1 MRKIIRYI
9 ALLMPLAGFSQSTGA
24 GNEKLLLPEILPP
37 SPTVAALMK
46 FEEVP
51 VEAYT
56 GIPSISFPFY
66 SIPLDQAA
74 TMDVSLAYHPSGVR
88 LEENAGWAGMGWSL
102 NAGGAISRTV
112 YGLPD
117 EKVTYGIYDNN
128 AINVPSPSDEIKWE
142 TAVNGKYDTQSDLYQ
157 FNFMGHS
164 GRFFIKYSGYL
175 QVVYLDG
182 DNTYTVIPTFGSNSV
197 IDSFQI
203 KDNKGYTYT
212 FGVYETSSSYPLVN
226 NISFEG
232 TATQPILPLVTQR
245 SAWHLTSVTSPYG
258 KVLCTLL
265 YDDSGEAVSSPTMHT
280 KHIEHTFEH
289 LMWWDECIGAPP
301 ENSST
306 VNIMQ
311 VVTKKLKSITVPGKG
326 SVLLGKATG
335 RLDIGSYGSNGAVR
349 LKEVTIKGAG
359 DELIKKFVLNHTYEG
374 AGNRLVLNSIDEYAN
389 DNATFLATQFSYHN
403 IGQLPDKDSFSK
415 DHWGY
420 YNAASNTSLYVGIPE
435 RNDFGG
441 ADRGANANAVLTGIL
456 KAIAYPNGGV
466 KEFIFE
472 SNQYSFIGNL
482 PAQQEPNSSN
492 TVGSTSTYTLPS
504 NVLTTYSKLVN
515 IPYGQVTTGTLG
527 IHSTNTS
534 AAANFNSF
542 FVRLQPVV
550 LDEDYNPRM
559 LEAHR
564 PNSQDVH
571 IDPNETRRAITFSF
585 PSCQGTGTSS
595 ECIQNH
601 SMKGL
606 YTLTLVQS
614 ETETIPTSTVTYSF
628 TMNYLSVSSTGDG
641 NSLGGG
647 VRIKSIR
654 FKDNDA
660 VKKQTDYN
668 YNFFD
673 QPAKSSGSITFLP
686 KYYELLT
693 KGFYH
698 PATDHQ
704 NELAREKVFYVIQDF
719 GLNNIQKTQGGDVG
733 YKNVTV
739 TETGNGRKEL
749 TYTTP
754 MDYPESTGLG
764 YYPFL
769 QSKNFDY
776 KRGLLQKEAIYNE
789 DGKLLKQKKNT
800 YEFAETD
807 IKTGSKIFY
816 SGGLGCP
823 WNPRFSSYAAY
834 ASSLSYN
841 CSGSPGSISSINV
854 HTEYQTN
861 GWAKLASTV
870 ESEYFGAD
878 YLSVTTTKTSYV
890 YNSSNKQI
898 RSVSFQDN
906 LIEEDGSGGPI
917 LTDPFGSWNTYTTRY
932 YYPGDVT
939 SAAALPGGDLTAAEY
954 SAVSMLKANSLHRT
968 AEPIQV
974 DKTRNSM
981 PLSSERR
988 LYSNAWNFTTNCLL
1002 NKIQAKKGDRPF
1014 ETIIAYTE
1022 YDSTGNVLEVKM
1034 ESGIPIAYLWGY
1046 GRTQPIAKIEN
1057 ATLAE
1062 AAAALGVST
1071 AALNAYDENSLGTI
1085 NGLRT
1090 SLPKAMVT
1098 TLAYKP
1104 LVGTLRIIDPRGYT
1118 TRYNYDIF
1126 NRLSG
1131 VQDQEFN
1138 IISENE
1144 YHYRTQN

>member
-1 MRKIIRYI
+1 M
-9 ALLMPLAGFSQSTGA
+9 LLIGA
-24 GNEKLLLPEILPP
+24 NASFGQTNGTPEKLTLPEIIPP

-66 SIPLDQAA
+66 SIPLDQA
-74 TMDVSLAYHPSGVR
+74 TSMDVSLAYHPSGVR
-88 LEENAGWAGMGWSL
+88 LEETAGWAGMGWSL
-102 NAGGAISRTV
+102 NAGGSISRTV

-117 EKVTYGIYDNN
+117 ERVTYGIYDNN

-164 GRFFIKYSGYL
+164 GRFFIKKSGSL

-182 DNTYTVIPTFGSNSV
+182 DNTYTIIPTFGSTSV

-203 KDNKGYTYT
+203 KDNKGYIYT
-212 FGVYETSSSYPLVN
+212 FGIYEISNSYPVVSN
-226 NISFEG
+226 TSFEG
-232 TATQPILPLVTQR
+232 TQRDPLTNPLVTQR

-265 YDDSGEAVSSPTMHT
+265 YDDIGESINSPRMYTR
-280 KHIEHTFEH
+280 HIEHTFEN
-289 LMWWDECIGAPP
+289 LMFWDECVGAPP
-301 ENSST
+301 ETSST

-311 VVTKKLKSITVPGKG
+311 MVTKKLKSITVPGKG
-326 SVLLGKATG
+326 SILFGKAAG
-335 RLDIGSYGSNGAVR
+335 RLDIGTYGSNDPVR
-349 LKEVTIKGAG
+349 LKDVTIMGTG
-359 DELIKKFVLNHTYEG
+359 DVLIKKFVLNHTYEG

-389 DNATFLATQFSYHN
+389 DNTAFLPTLFSYHN
-403 IGQLPDKDSFSK
+403 ISQLPNKNSFSK

-420 YNAASNTSLYVGIPE
+420 YNAASNTSLFIGIPE

-441 ADRGANANAVLTGIL
+441 ADRKANANAILTGLL
-456 KAIAYPNGGV
+456 KTITYPNGGV

-492 TVGSTSTYTLPS
+492 TVGTNSSYTLPS
-504 NVLTTYSKLVN
+504 NVLTVNSKLVN
-515 IPYGQVTTGTLG
+515 IPFGQVATGTLG

-534 AAANFNSF
+534 PSSNFNSF

-550 LDEDYNPRM
+550 LDEDYNPRT

-564 PNSQDVH
+564 PNSQDVY
-571 IDPNETRRAITFSF
+571 IDPNETRSIITFSF
-585 PSCQGTGTSS
+585 PSCQGTGTASQ
-595 ECIQNH
+595 CIQNH

-606 YTLTLVQS
+606 YTLTLVQDG
-614 ETETIPTSTVTYSF
+614 TQPIPTSTVTYSF
-628 TMNYLSVSSTGDG
+628 NMNYLSVNSTGDG

-654 FKDNDA
+654 FKDNDV
-660 VKKQTDYN
+660 VKKQMNYN

-673 QPAKSSGSITFLP
+673 QATKSSGSITFLP
-686 KYYELLT
+686 KYYDLLK

-698 PATDHQ
+698 PATENQ
-704 NELAREKVFYVIQDF
+704 NELAREKLFYVIQDF

-754 MDYPESTGLG
+754 MDYPEPASLG
-764 YYPFL
+764 VYPYL

-776 KRGLLQKEAIYNE
+776 KRGLLQKEAVYNE
-789 DGKLLKQKKNT
+789 AGKLLKQKKNT

-816 SGGLGCP
+816 SGGFGCP
-823 WNPRFSSYAAY
+823 WNPRYSSYAAY
-834 ASSLSYN
+834 SSSPFYT
-841 CSGSPGSISSINV
+841 CSNGVSSIIV

-861 GWAKLASTV
+861 GWAKLATTV
-870 ESEYFGAD
+870 ENEYFGAD
-878 YLSVTTTKTSYV
+878 YLSVTSTKTSHS
-890 YNSSNKQI
+890 YNSYNKQLLLTT
-898 RSVSFQDN
+898 FKDN
-906 LIEEDGSGGPI
+906 YYEDFD
-917 LTDPFGSWNTYTTRY
+917 DPFGTINTYTTRY
-932 YYPGDVT
+932 YYPDDVT
-939 SAAALPGGDLTAAEY
+939 STSSLPWGNLTMAEY
-954 SAVSMLKANSLHRT
+954 NAISMLKANNLHRQS
-968 AEPIQV
+968 EPIQV
-974 DKTRNSM
+974 DKTRNNIL
-981 PLSSERR
+981 LSSERR
-988 LYSNAWNFTTNCLL
+988 LYNTAWTFTTNCLL
-1002 NKIQAKKGDRPF
+1002 NKIQAKKGDKPF
-1014 ETIIAYTE
+1014 ETILTYTE

-1034 ESGIPIAYLWGY
+1034 ENGSPIAYLWGY
-1046 GRTQPIAKIEN
+1046 GKNQPIAKIEN

-1062 AAAALGVST
+1062 TATALGVST
-1071 AALNAYDENSLGTI
+1071 TALNAYDESNLSTI

-1090 SLPKAMVT
+1090 SLPKAMLT

-1104 LVGTLRIIDPRGYT
+1104 LVGTLRITDPRGYI

-1126 NRLSG
+1126 NRLSS
-1131 VQDQEFN
+1131 VQDQDFN
-1138 IISENE
+1138 MLSENE